1 MCSLMVNRFANFS
14 SAEGKSCIRMA
25 WGGFSALILVI
36 LVRYALE
43 AGIMGSLML
52 VCAVLA
58 SLALGVLMAYGICQV
73 MFRIFRVHAM
83 AAARERVSNSPV
95 RIAIEG

>member
-1 MCSLMVNRFANFS
+1 MA
-14 SAEGKSCIRMA
+14 GKIPHWA
-25 WGGFSALILVI
+25 ILVDLVSI
-36 LVRYALE
+36 LLE

-73 MFRIFRVHAM
+73 MFRVFRVHAM
-83 AAARERVSNSPV
+83 AAAKERVSNSPV
-95 RIAIEG
+95 RVAVEG